1 MAQAAA
7 LVWLF
12 LGAVSITLFTR
23 LAVAPAAWLAL
34 TVLLHASRSMPL
46 YGIAFVWLA
55 VYAALVIGLRGTLP
69 VTGPAYYAIVA
80 FNCTVFVLPFA
91 IDRLV
96 VTRMT
101 SAGWTLAFP
110 MAFVAAEFLRARFSP
125 AATWGSIAYTQYGN
139 LALMQVAAF
148 VGIYGITFLVAWF
161 ASTIEWAGSR
171 GFEWSVVRTPVL
183 ILIGVLGTVVLG
195 GSLRLRTAPTD
206 RPSMRMATLNRP
218 TDLFA
223 PGEMTRIAEGRLS
236 ADERTRM
243 AGKLAR
249 LHDWFLNGSR
259 REARAGA
266 RLIAWPE
273 QNLLVFAEDEAA
285 FIERARRLAADEHVY
300 LAMGLGTVHLQES
313 LPFENKAVLIDP
325 KGTILVSYL
334 KTHPVAGWEAG
345 IMKRGDG
352 RLPVVATEVGRLATA
367 ICFDADFP
375 EFVRQAGQ
383 GEADVLIVPA
393 NEWKAIKSVH
403 AQMAAFRAIENGAS
417 LLRPAAS
424 GISSAVDPWGR
435 VLGVAD
441 AFAPGDGTLTVQV
454 PMTGVRTLYAR
465 IGDLFAWLCVAGL
478 VGSLG
483 LTIMDR
489 SAAK

>member
-1 MAQAAA
+1 
-7 LVWLF
+7 
-12 LGAVSITLFTR
+12 
-23 LAVAPAAWLAL
+23 
-34 TVLLHASRSMPL
+34 MPK
-46 YGIAFVWLA
+46 
-55 VYAALVIGLRGTLP
+55 
-69 VTGPAYYAIVA
+69 
-80 FNCTVFVLPFA
+80 
-91 IDRLV
+91 
-96 VTRMT
+96 
-101 SAGWTLAFP
+101 
-110 MAFVAAEFLRARFSP
+110 
-125 AATWGSIAYTQYGN
+125 
-139 LALMQVAAF
+139 
-148 VGIYGITFLVAWF
+148 
-161 ASTIEWAGSR
+161 
-171 GFEWSVVRTPVL
+171 
-183 ILIGVLGTVVLG
+183 
-195 GSLRLRTAPTD
+195 
-206 RPSMRMATLNRP
+206 
-218 TDLFA
+218 
-223 PGEMTRIAEGRLS
+223 
-236 ADERTRM
+236 DERTRI

-345 IMKRGDG
+345 IMRRGDG

-441 AFAPGDGTLTVQV
+441 SFAPGDGTLTVQV
-454 PMTGVRTLYAR
+454 PMTGVRTLYPR